1 MDRPKITIV
10 SPCWKRPA
18 RTRRLINNIL
28 AQTINGWEAFIIG
41 DGCPIFQTL
50 IDSGEADFYMK
61 LAQEKGN
68 ILYIANAENHT
79 GNWGHAI
86 TDYVIDNAT
95 GEYFLFVGNDD
106 RLLPNHFEHYLSE
119 IENTD
124 YDLVAYRSNMIP
136 LNKVLIPQWK
146 ICEVGH
152 GNIIIKT
159 DTLKKAPKVQA
170 SPTHDWGLI
179 DELIKMGVKTKL
191 AESQQYTYLVTS
203 VNSQTLN
210 ESIKVDII
218 D

>member
-1 MDRPKITIV
+1 MNKPKVTIV

-28 AQTINGWEAFIIG
+28 AQNINGWEAFIIG

-61 LAQEKGN
+61 LAKEKGN

-79 GNWGHAI
+79 GNWGQAI
-86 TDYVIDNAT
+86 LDYVIDNAT

-119 IENTD
+119 IENTE
-124 YDLVAYRSNMIP
+124 YDMVAYTSFIMPENR
-136 LNKVLIPQWK
+136 VLTPQWG
-146 ICEVGH
+146 ICQVGH

-170 SPTHDWGLI
+170 SKTHDWSLM
-179 DELIKMGVKTKL
+179 DELIKMGAKTKL
-191 AESQQYTYLVTS
+191 AETQHCTYLVTR
-203 VNSQTLN
+203 VNSQACN
-210 ESIKVDII
+210 
-218 D
+218 

>member
-1 MDRPKITIV
+1 MNKPKISIV
-10 SPCWKRPA
+10 SPCWGRPA

-28 AQTINGWEAFIIG
+28 AQTINRWEAFIIG

-61 LAQEKGN
+61 LAKEKGN

-79 GNWGHAI
+79 GNWGQAI
-86 TDYVIDNAT
+86 LDYVIDRAT
-95 GEYFLFVGNDD
+95 GEYFTFVGNDD

-124 YDLVAYRSNMIP
+124 YDLVAYKSFILPFNQ
-136 LNKVLIPQWK
+136 VLTPQWR
-146 ICEVGH
+146 ICQVGH

-159 DTLKKAPKVQA
+159 SVLQQAPKVKA
-170 SPTHDWGLI
+170 SETHDWSLI
-179 DELIKMGVKTKL
+179 DELIKMGIKTKL
-191 AESQQYTYLVTS
+191 AESNEYTYLVTS
-203 VNSQTLN
+203 VRSQEAN
-210 ESIKVDII
+210 ESIKNDLI

>member
-1 MDRPKITIV
+1 MDRPKVTIV

-28 AQTINGWEAFIIG
+28 AQNINGWEAFIIG
-41 DGCPIFQTL
+41 DGCHIFQTL

-79 GNWGHAI
+79 GNWGQAI

-124 YDLVAYRSNMIP
+124 YDLVAYNSDIMPENRI
-136 LNKVLIPQWK
+136 LIPKWEGCQ
-146 ICEVGH
+146 VGH

-170 SPTHDWGLI
+170 SSTHDWSLI
-179 DELIKMGVKTKL
+179 NELIKMGAKTKL
-191 AESQQYTYLVTS
+191 AESQQCTYLVTS
-203 VNSQTLN
+203 VNSQTGD
-210 ESIKVDII
+210 ESVKIDII